1 MCQVVFLI
9 NVERC
14 IIRVA
19 RTVSPGLPLEFK
31 TALHDLAP
39 GSYDCRVSVLDQS
52 GQKAAFFLVGA
63 DRTCPVNL

>member
-1 MCQVVFLI
+1 VCQVVFLI

-19 RTVSPGLPLEFK
+19 RTVSSGLPLEFK
-31 TALHDLAP
+31 IALHDLAP
-39 GSYDCRVSVLDQS
+39 GSYDCRVSVLDPNWTEGS
-52 GQKAAFFLVGA
+52 ILVGA